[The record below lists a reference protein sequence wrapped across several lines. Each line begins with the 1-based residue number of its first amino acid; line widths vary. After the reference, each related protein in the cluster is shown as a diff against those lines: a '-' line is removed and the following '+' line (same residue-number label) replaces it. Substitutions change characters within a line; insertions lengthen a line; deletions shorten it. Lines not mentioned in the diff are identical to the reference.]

1 MAMFAVVLVVVV
13 AASASA
19 LSPSLPGAWVERP
32 DDRWHEG
39 RGNRSRCHLVALA
52 PALSRIR
59 EILCVYAARLGRTF
73 NTHSY
78 ARYLTRLKK
87 GGRK

>member
-19 LSPSLPGAWVERP
+19 LSPSLPGL
-32 DDRWHEG
+32 
-39 RGNRSRCHLVALA
+39 RGQMTDGTRAGGTRSRCHLVALA
-52 PALSRIR
+52 PALSRIC
-59 EILCVYAARLGRTF
+59 EILYIYAARLGRIF

-78 ARYLTRLKK
+78 ADI
-87 GGRK
+87 